1 MGSKVA
7 YLVLSGWASVR
18 VCFGEM
24 SFWSILLSDLGIK
37 LVSLTTCGEVG
48 YKALTEWTTSEK
60 SVKNEITDRQVEFQ
74 TDHE

>member
-1 MGSKVA
+1 MWG
-7 YLVLSGWASVR
+7 G
-18 VCFGEM
+18 
-24 SFWSILLSDLGIK
+24 
-37 LVSLTTCGEVG
+37 G